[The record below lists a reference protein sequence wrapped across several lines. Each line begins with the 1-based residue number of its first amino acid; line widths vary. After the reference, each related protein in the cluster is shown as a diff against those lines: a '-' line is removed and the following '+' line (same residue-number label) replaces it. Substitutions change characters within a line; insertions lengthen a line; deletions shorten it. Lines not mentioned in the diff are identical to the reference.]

1 MLEKEGETDVIL
13 SYTEGGKGFMY
24 SSIAGGI
31 ATLMTTATKEQN
43 GTRVYCKFLLS
54 TSEGVQQINSSKALF
69 SVYGNIY
76 GNLTTIG

>member
-1 MLEKEGETDVIL
+1 MEK
-13 SYTEGGKGFMY
+13 GKGFTY
-24 SSIAGGI
+24 SSLVEGI
-31 ATLMTTATKEQN
+31 ATLVATATKEQN

-54 TSEGVQQINSSKALF
+54 NAEGVQQINSSKALF